1 MSYSDQTTYG
11 RKVIKG
17 TYKHKSEYYKRLY
30 VSWCVCIL
38 IGFVVG
44 VALTLGISFLF
55 KDEPVEANETNTTQI
70 ETSESAIKT
79 IVFDKVEVTPI
90 KTVEKVEIKPTE
102 PKVISLG
109 EYKLTA
115 YCSCEKCC
123 GQWAANRPKD
133 ENGKPIIYTA
143 NMSVAKQGVTV
154 AADTSVL
161 PFGTVLLIDGNEYI
175 VQDRGGAIKGNRI
188 DVYFESHEEAL
199 QFGVQHK
206 EIFLKKEGGGVIN
219 E

>member
-1 MSYSDQTTYG
+1 MNNNEATYG
-11 RKVIKG
+11 RKIVKG
-17 TYKHKSEYYKRLY
+17 THKKKSEYYKRLY
-30 VSWCVCIL
+30 ASWCVCIL
-38 IGFVVG
+38 IGFIIG
-44 VALTLGISFLF
+44 VTLTLGISFLF
-55 KDEPVEANETNTTQI
+55 KNDPDEPVNENTTQI
-70 ETSESAIKT
+70 ETSESVTKT

-90 KTVEKVEIKPTE
+90 KTFETVEVKPTE
-102 PKVISLG
+102 PTIISLG

-123 GQWAANRPKD
+123 GQWAVNRPKN

-199 QFGVQHK
+199 QFGVQYK
-206 EIFLKKEGGGVIN
+206 EIFMKEEGGDK
-219 E
+219 